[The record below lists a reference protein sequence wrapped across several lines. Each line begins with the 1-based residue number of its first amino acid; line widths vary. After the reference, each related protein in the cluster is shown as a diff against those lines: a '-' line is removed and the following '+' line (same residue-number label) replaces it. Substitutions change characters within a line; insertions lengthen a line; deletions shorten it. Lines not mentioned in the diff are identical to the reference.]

1 MKNKD
6 IYIIHEQVN
15 KPHGIALKP
24 IGYVYSEQLANAY
37 VDRYSENYPNG
48 LLIEPIQHFTNE
60 AIKLEKER
68 NNE

>member
-1 MKNKD
+1 MENKTL
-6 IYIIHEQVN
+6 YMIHEQVY

-24 IGYVYSEQLANAY
+24 LGYVHSEALANAFVDKYSEQ
-37 VDRYSENYPNG
+37 YPNG

>member
-6 IYIIHEQVN
+6 IYIIHEQVY

-24 IGYVYSEQLANAY
+24 IGYVHSEPLATAY

-48 LLIEPIQHFTNE
+48 LLIEPIPHFTNE
-60 AIKLEKER
+60 AIKLEKEL
-68 NNE
+68 NHE

>member
-6 IYIIHEQVN
+6 IYIIHEQVY

-24 IGYVYSEQLANAY
+24 IGYVRSEALANAFVDNYSEQ
-37 VDRYSENYPNG
+37 YPNG

-60 AIKLEKER
+60 AIRLEKER

>member
-24 IGYVYSEQLANAY
+24 IGYVHSEQLANAY
-37 VDRYSENYPNG
+37 VDRYSENYQNG

>member
-24 IGYVYSEQLANAY
+24 LGYVHTEQLANAF
-37 VDRYSENYPNG
+37 VDKYSENYPNG
-48 LLIEPIQHFTNE
+48 LLIEPIQHFTYE
-60 AIKLEKER
+60 AIKLEKEL
-68 NNE
+68 NHE

>member
-24 IGYVYSEQLANAY
+24 IGYVRSEPLANAY
-37 VDRYSENYPNG
+37 VDRYSKNYQNG
-48 LLIEPIQHFTNE
+48 LLIEPVPHFTDE
-60 AIKLEKER
+60 AIKLEKEL
-68 NNE
+68 NHE